1 MSTRRDISSRVSKT
15 VAHQTTQPIPVLGT
29 AAASDTYVTPTQCP
43 LLPWLV
49 SQIQDQVDNNPTN
62 QVSNLILSEMRLTL
76 RQLRTLRSERKL
88 QDVSRKVLHFLTKGD
103 NCHSILSSFSLIH
116 TCTHTFSL
124 FLSHTHTHSH
134 TCTHTRMHTRTQ
146 THRHMHRH
154 THILTH
160 THRHTHIL
168 THTHTHIGT

>member
-1 MSTRRDISSRVSKT
+1 MDSGDQIQLSGLGNRCLYTLSHLTGLFKHFTVVCLGDPMSTRRDISSRVSKT

-62 QVSNLILSEMRLTL
+62 QVSNSILSEMRLTL

-103 NCHSILSSFSLIH
+103 NCHSILSSL
-116 TCTHTFSL
+116 
-124 FLSHTHTHSH
+124 
-134 TCTHTRMHTRTQ
+134 
-146 THRHMHRH
+146 
-154 THILTH
+154 
-160 THRHTHIL
+160 
-168 THTHTHIGT
+168 